1 MTYELE
7 EQFLDIMFVKL
18 AGLFTLII
26 SREIFSLMNWLI
38 AIKNEQINTRY
49 DNIDYNV
56 LKFGKIR

>member
-38 AIKNEQINTRY
+38 AIKNEQIKVTHDTIISIIMY
-49 DNIDYNV
+49 
-56 LKFGKIR
+56 